1 MEADECDV
9 RHAAIEIIPWIF
21 RSCSFDEANRDDCSL
36 HANPFLRDPGSEL
49 LAVDQLDGGGVILND
64 SADFRFVTCGL
75 LSDGT

>member
-1 MEADECDV
+1 MDLPELLNSQPNGGD
-9 RHAAIEIIPWIF
+9 
-21 RSCSFDEANRDDCSL
+21 SSL
-36 HANPFLRDPGSEL
+36 HANLFLRDPGSEL